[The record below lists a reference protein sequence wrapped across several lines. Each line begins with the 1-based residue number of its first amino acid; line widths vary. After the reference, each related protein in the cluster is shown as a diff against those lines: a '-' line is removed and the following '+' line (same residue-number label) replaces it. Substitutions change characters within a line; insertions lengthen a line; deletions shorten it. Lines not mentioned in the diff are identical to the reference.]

1 MMLEDTTV
9 DRLGAQDIVK
19 RVMDAFRPEDD
30 EDDGWQFSNT
40 YAEAAGTAFR
50 GCRVLLSFSAKKA
63 EKLDAFGQLQPG
75 AFERAALLERYLLQH
90 DDYRTLAQM
99 YEWKTASEPLERAQ
113 AGAAGPCV
121 TQKLLVRREFGNW
134 ELRTAKNTKI

>member
-1 MMLEDTTV
+1 MLRSTE
-9 DRLGAQDIVK
+9 
-19 RVMDAFRPEDD
+19 
-30 EDDGWQFSNT
+30 
-40 YAEAAGTAFR
+40 
-50 GCRVLLSFSAKKA
+50 KKA

-134 ELRTAKNTKI
+134 EQAHVNLELQETTLGKRWAVTSIYRHDHDPRVARGDGEPDADPEESRNC